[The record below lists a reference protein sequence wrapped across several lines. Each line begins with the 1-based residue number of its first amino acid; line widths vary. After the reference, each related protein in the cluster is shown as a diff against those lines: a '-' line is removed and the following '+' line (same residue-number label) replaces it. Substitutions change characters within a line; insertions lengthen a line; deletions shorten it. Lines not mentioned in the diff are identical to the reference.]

1 MPHGKNI
8 MSEQQ
13 LEDHWGQISYILTIL
28 GYDMNLL
35 NG

>member
-13 LEDHWGQISYILTIL
+13 LEDHWGSDLIYFNNPWL
-28 GYDMNLL
+28 
-35 NG
+35 